1 MEGSASIAELSAE
14 HAVLATELVDLDRHI
29 QVLSR
34 ASLEGIRYDAITRSA
49 VASITKADILWLQL
63 DDILNRRNAIVVA
76 LIAQA
81 ASNTGELRDKGQILA
96 TLLRANR
103 PTENDLTQALSLSLV
118 RDIITLFPELD
129 SAALH

>member
-14 HAVLATELVDLDRHI
+14 HAVLATELVHLDRHI

-34 ASLEGIRYDAITRSA
+34 ASLEGTRYDAITRSA

-129 SAALH
+129 SAAPH